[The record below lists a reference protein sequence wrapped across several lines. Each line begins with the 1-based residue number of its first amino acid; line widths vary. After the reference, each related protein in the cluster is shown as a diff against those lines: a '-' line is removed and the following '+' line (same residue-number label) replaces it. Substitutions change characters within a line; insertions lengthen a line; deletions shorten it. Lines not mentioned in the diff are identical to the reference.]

1 MEQQMQLCTS
11 PEQGG
16 LVTSEEPNS
25 FSSRFLCWILQLGFV
40 KYLLKILHKA
50 SAWIGLMVST
60 GTRISKFYPTQ
71 SPTRPGNLVKR
82 HRGRGMSLLLSV
94 LPIRIKSTLGYG
106 PAVWDQSNMAKEI
119 LESPT
124 NPSNKANKRK
134 RDDVPLEE
142 QESQLVILQ
151 RDLLDD
157 DSEDLTYEPSDVET
171 DSEEYNSQ
179 NDTDLDLEEQDGNAG
194 LEHEEQDRTV
204 LLKESPDLQV
214 ENIQPIGVSDAPE
227 VLAASTEL
235 GPEDSAG
242 SSSEEDAPD
251 VDSGDAQKPE
261 DVSSGDGSEQEAED
275 KQEP

>member
-82 HRGRGMSLLLSV
+82 HQGRGMSLLLSV

-204 LLKESPDLQV
+204 LLKESPDLQSCSLTVPLSLHV

-261 DVSSGDGSEQEAED
+261 DD